1 MSVAERARPDPD
13 TLLARTDR
21 EGRGKLRIYLGAAPG
36 VGKTWEMLNAAR
48 RRRETG
54 CDVLAGVIETHG
66 RAETEAAIGDL
77 PILPRRNIDY
87 SGRTLSEFDVDAAL
101 ARRPG
106 LLLVDE
112 LAHSNVPGSR
122 HAKRWEDVAELLDA
136 GIDVWATLNI
146 QHLESLNDTVARIT
160 GVRVTETLPDKV
172 LEKATEIELVDVTSA
187 ELRTRLFDGRV
198 YRPDIAKRALDG
210 FFREGNLGALRE
222 LALRRAAQHVDSD
235 VRDYMRANAIAGP
248 WPSGERILALIQG
261 EPAAAEAAIRHA
273 KMLSDGLH
281 APMRALLVE
290 AQPAD
295 ALSLARVV
303 ALARELGAEVE
314 IRAGAVNEQVKAV
327 VEARNITQVVIG
339 RAPARRLKGFAHGT
353 LSGDANASLRA
364 RLVRALPDVTLIVA
378 AAAPGQVRRPTA
390 IRAAR
395 LARLGLLDWL
405 LPPLVAGAVTAFGQA
420 TRHDLDPQALGMV
433 FLGGVVL
440 AANFS
445 GLAVGL
451 ATALASFLAWNFF
464 FIPPV
469 YQLTIDDPRD
479 VVAIIVFAGV
489 AIASG
494 LLAERLHRARLAAQ
508 SRIDAMRRVGGFS
521 RALGTPTTETA
532 LLSEVAK
539 QAATTANRAL
549 VLTAHGDELDIVASA
564 PPADT
569 MDEGGWAAARWAF
582 SRAEETG
589 RGTATLPS
597 ASWRFLPM
605 RTPRGLRGVL
615 GVQFEGDLD
624 ATTLQTLSALAD
636 QAAVAVERLA
646 LAAEAAR
653 AAAVAETQRL
663 RTALLNSLSH
673 DLRTPL
679 AGIQGAAG
687 TLRGAWSALSEATRL
702 DLLASIEEDTQ
713 RMARFLGNIM
723 DMTRLESGQVA
734 PKDERVELAL
744 ALDAALARVPSAH
757 VGARDVPTQ
766 FIVRADAALLEQVLV
781 NVLDNAARY
790 APDDSPITLRAT
802 SDGTA
807 VTLTVA
813 DEGVGIAPD
822 EIEAVFDSFY
832 RARRG
837 DRAAPGTGLGL
848 AIARGLTEAMGGTI
862 KAVSPRART
871 GNGHPGTE
879 IVLRLPAAL

>member
-1 MSVAERARPDPD
+1 MSLAERARPDPD
-13 TLLARTDR
+13 TLLARSDR

-48 RRRETG
+48 RRREAG
-54 CDVLAGVIETHG
+54 CDVLAGIIETHG

-77 PILPRRNIDY
+77 PILPRRDIEYN
-87 SGRTLSEFDVDAAL
+87 GRILPEFDVDAAL

-136 GIDVWATLNI
+136 GIDVWATLNV
-146 QHLESLNDTVARIT
+146 QHVESLNDTVARIT
-160 GVRVTETLPDKV
+160 GIRVTETLPDRV
-172 LEKATEIELVDVTSA
+172 IEQANEIELVDVTST
-187 ELRTRLFDGRV
+187 ELRTRLADGRV
-198 YRPDIAKRALDG
+198 YRPDIASRAMDG

-222 LALRRAAQHVDSD
+222 LALRRAAQHVDAD

-261 EPAAAEAAIRHA
+261 EPQAAEAAVRHA

-281 APMRALLVE
+281 APMNALLVE
-290 AQPAD
+290 ARPDD
-295 ALSLARVV
+295 AISLARVV
-303 ALARELGAEVE
+303 ALARELGATVE
-314 IRAGAVNEQVKAV
+314 TRAGAVPDEVRAV
-327 VEARNITQVVIG
+327 VTARNITQVVIG
-339 RAPARRLKGFAHGT
+339 RAPGTRLGGLGNT
-353 LSGDANASLRA
+353 SLRT
-364 RLVRALPDVTLIVA
+364 RLVRALPDVTLVVA
-378 AAAPGQVRRPTA
+378 AASPGQVRRPLPV
-390 IRAAR
+390 RAATR
-395 LARLGLLDWL
+395 LDNVGILDWAMPFLIAAAVTGFGEALRGLLD
-405 LPPLVAGAVTAFGQA
+405 
-420 TRHDLDPQALGMV
+420 HEALGMI

-440 AANFS
+440 AATFR

-451 ATALASFLAWNFF
+451 ATAFLSFLAWNFF
-464 FIPPV
+464 FIPPI

-479 VVAIIVFAGV
+479 VVAILAFAGV
-489 AIASG
+489 AVASG
-494 LLAERLHRARLAAQ
+494 LLAERLHRAQLAAQ
-508 SRIDAMRRVGGFS
+508 SRIDGLRGVGGFS
-521 RALGTPTTETA
+521 RALGAASTEAA
-532 LLSEVAK
+532 LLDEIAR
-539 QAATTANRAL
+539 QAATAATRAL
-549 VLTAHGDELDIVASA
+549 VLTVRHEELDIAASA

-569 MDEGGWAAARWAF
+569 MDEGSWAAARWSF
-582 SRAEETG
+582 TRAEETG

-597 ASWRFLPM
+597 AAWRFLPM
-605 RTPRGLRGVL
+605 RTQRGLRGVL
-615 GVQFEGDLD
+615 GIQSDADNLD
-624 ATTLQTLSALAD
+624 ATTLQTLSSLAD
-636 QAAVAVERLA
+636 QAAVALERLA

-653 AAAVAETQRL
+653 AEAGAETQRL

-687 TLRGAWSALSEATRL
+687 TLRGAWSALPEATRL

-734 PKDERVELAL
+734 PKHERVELAL
-744 ALDAALARVPSAH
+744 ALDAALARVPALVTH
-757 VGARDVPTQ
+757 RDVPAHLT
-766 FIVRADAALLEQVLV
+766 VRADAALLEQVLV

-790 APDDSPITLRAT
+790 APESAPLAVRANT
-802 SDGTA
+802 DGTT
-807 VTLTVA
+807 VSLTVA

-837 DRAAPGTGLGL
+837 DRSAPGTGLGL

-871 GNGHPGTE
+871 GNGQPGTE
-879 IVLRLPAAL
+879 IVLRLPAA